1 MSKVLV
7 PIGFSEYSDR
17 LIDYAVNLCTRVN
30 GELHL
35 IHGIEIPG
43 AIKSLYDEKEIE
55 RIITSLE
62 SKVNSKK
69 EEILEKQK
77 IQVHASVILG
87 RVYESILNYQKEHK
101 IDWLVIGA
109 NGSESNQDFIGANTL
124 RVLRE
129 SYSPTISLKG
139 DCSTNPFSNVIVPLD
154 LTNEVNEKLRQVQ
167 NLNRKIPGLTY
178 RLVCVSTSR
187 DEFVINR
194 MTRHLGHLKSA
205 LAEDNIK
212 VSSEIITGVKGKLE
226 VPDTILDYTRKVKGD
241 LIFIMTQKEQT
252 PVKYFLG
259 SVAQQLINQD
269 IVPVMSNTP

>member
-17 LIDYAVNLCTRVN
+17 LIDYALDLCSRVQ

-43 AIKSLYDEKEIE
+43 AIKSMYDEKEIE
-55 RIITSLE
+55 RIITTIE
-62 SKVNSKK
+62 TKIQDKK
-69 EEILEKQK
+69 EEILKTHD
-77 IQVHASVILG
+77 INIHASVILG
-87 RVYESILNYQKEHK
+87 RVYESILNYQKEQK

-139 DCSTNPFSNVIVPLD
+139 DCLTNPFSNIIVPLD

-178 RLVCVSTSR
+178 RLVCVSTSK

-205 LAEDNIK
+205 LVEDNIK

-226 VPDTILDYTRKVKGD
+226 VPNTILDYTRKVKGD

-269 IVPVMSNTP
+269 MVPVMSITP

>member
-7 PIGFSEYSDR
+7 PIGFSEYSDQ
-17 LIDYAVNLCTRVN
+17 LIKYACDLCDKVN

-35 IHGIEIPG
+35 IHGLEIPFV
-43 AIKSLYDEKEIE
+43 IKNLYDEGEIN
-55 RIITSLE
+55 RIVSSLE
-62 SKVNSKK
+62 EKMEAKK
-69 EEILEKQK
+69 TELLKTHNLTI
-77 IQVHASVILG
+77 HTSVLLG
-87 RVYESILNYQKEHK
+87 RVYESILNYQKEHE
-101 IDWLVIGA
+101 IEWLVIGA
-109 NGSESNQDFIGANTL
+109 NGSESQQDFIGANTL

-139 DCSTNPFSNVIVPLD
+139 DCLKDRLTNVIVPLD

-167 NLNRKIPGLTY
+167 NFNKKIPGLTY

-205 LAEDNIK
+205 LSEDGIK
-212 VSSEIITGVKGKLE
+212 VSSEIITGVQSKLD
-226 VPDTILDYTRKVKGD
+226 VPNTILDYTRKVKGD

-252 PVKYFLG
+252 PVQYFLG

-269 IVPVMSNTP
+269 SVPVLSITP

>member
-7 PIGFSEYSDR
+7 PIGFSDYSDE
-17 LIDYAVNLCTRVN
+17 LIEYASNICERVN

-35 IHGIEIPG
+35 IHGLEIPSV
-43 AIKSLYDEKEIE
+43 IRSIYSEEELQRIVDTLEEKMEAKKAE
-55 RIITSLE
+55 VLANKTFNVY
-62 SKVNSKK
+62 SKV
-69 EEILEKQK
+69 L
-77 IQVHASVILG
+77 LG
-87 RVYESILNYQKEHK
+87 RVYESILDYQKNNE

-129 SYSPTISLKG
+129 SYCPTISLKG
-139 DCSTNPFSNVIVPLD
+139 DCQKKTFSNIIVPLD
-154 LTNEVNEKLRQVQ
+154 LTNEVNEKLRQIQ
-167 NLNRKIPGLTY
+167 NFNKKIPGLTY

-194 MTRHLGHLKSA
+194 MTRHLGHLKTA
-205 LAEDNIK
+205 LAEDGIK
-212 VSSEIITGVKGKLE
+212 VSSEIITGIKSKLD
-226 VPDTILDYTRKVKGD
+226 VPNTIIDYTIKVKGD

-269 IVPVMSNTP
+269 MVPVLSITP